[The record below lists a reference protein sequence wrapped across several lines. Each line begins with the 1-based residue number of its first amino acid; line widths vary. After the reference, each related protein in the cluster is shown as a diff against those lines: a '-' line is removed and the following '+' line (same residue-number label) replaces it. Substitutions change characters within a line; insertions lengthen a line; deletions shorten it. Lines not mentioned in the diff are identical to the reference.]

1 MGVGSVI
8 INYMNETIEHMP
20 TVPSETEI
28 RKAIEALAGDRVY
41 EEMRRLAD
49 GSGPTLIEY
58 KSTDEAGDQL
68 DIFYKRAGS
77 YGPNNI
83 APTCSIEVMYY
94 MGDVPCG
101 GDVKADFVDGQW
113 VWRE

>member
-1 MGVGSVI
+1 
-8 INYMNETIEHMP
+8 MNESIEQMP
-20 TVPSETEI
+20 TVPNETEI
-28 RKAIEALAGDRVY
+28 RQAIEALAGDRGY
-41 EEMRRLAD
+41 EEMRRLED
-49 GSGPTLIEY
+49 DVGPTLIEY
-58 KSTDEAGDQL
+58 QSTDEAGDQL

-94 MGDVPCG
+94 MGDVPVG
-101 GDVKADFVDGQW
+101 GDVKADFVDGEW

>member
-1 MGVGSVI
+1 MTES
-8 INYMNETIEHMP
+8 IERKESIP
-20 TVPSETEI
+20 NETEI
-28 RKAIEALAGDRVY
+28 RKAIEVLVGDRMY
-41 EEMRRLAD
+41 EEMRRLEDEA
-49 GSGPTLIEY
+49 GPTLIEY
-58 KSTDEAGDQL
+58 QSTDEAGDQL

-101 GDVKADFVDGQW
+101 GDVKADFVEGKW
-113 VWRE
+113 VWQE